1 MADFNNK
8 LRVDFIANT
17 DKFNQKIGRAKGK
30 LNSFARDIGAVGR
43 DITMKFT
50 APLALAGGVAVKQ
63 AAKFETLRIKLNTLT
78 GSAEEGAAAF
88 EKLVEFSAKTPFQ
101 LDQLVDVNNMLMGFG
116 LSSNEAFDSLSMLG
130 DISGIVGGDLQ
141 GIGIAFG
148 QAAAEGRV
156 MTRDLRQFINNGV
169 PILDILATSMG
180 VARGEIM
187 DMASEGKITFD
198 ILNQAFKDATSECCK
213 FHNGM
218 ETLSTTISGL
228 FSTLKDNVNI
238 ALAELGQEIVDILD
252 LKNGIPKLT
261 QEIKK
266 ATTAFKNLDSST
278 KEAMFNL
285 SSLVAK
291 GGLLAI
297 AIGAFASFWRWIGKV
312 GKSLKSV
319 FGRFN
324 PWVIGLTA
332 IIGIMDSFNIK
343 LRDILKTLGKTQ
355 LAPSQIFSPLI
366 QSSIDARN
374 ELDELQRTIDK
385 TTQKIID
392 IPSLAFADPLTF
404 TGTRET
410 QFPTS
415 TPPGDTGGD
424 SGTTLLG
431 DSAMGGGFLGINPF
445 MMGTG
450 FTTLSGVID
459 KELPKMSNHIN
470 GFTMYMNDLTTKI
483 TDFKVNA
490 DADFSSVSES
500 VKGNI
505 DLMTPF
511 LTGFANSL
519 SGAFTNA
526 SGSFESFA
534 MAMLGVIGDLL
545 IQMGMAAMAASEL
558 AKTFAI
564 PGVGFAAGLAAFTLG
579 TLIKAI
585 ASSVQEKGFK
595 KMASG
600 GIVSGPT
607 TALIGE
613 YPGARSNPEVV
624 APLSKLKSM
633 IGGGAMQGEFV
644 LRGQDL
650 VVALQRAE
658 RNRNRFK

>member
-1 MADFNNK
+1 MADFKSK
-8 LRVDFIANT
+8 LQVDLIAKTNQ
-17 DKFNQKIGRAKGK
+17 FNQAIGKAEGKIKSFSSNLTKTGRIMTTR
-30 LNSFARDIGAVGR
+30 LSL
-43 DITMKFT
+43 
-50 APLALAGGVAVKQ
+50 PLAVLGGLALKQ
-63 AAKFETLRIKLNTLT
+63 AAKFETLQTTLNTLT
-78 GSAEEGAAAF
+78 GSAEKGAAAF
-88 EKLVEFSAKTPFQ
+88 EKLVQFSAKTPFQ
-101 LDQLVDVNNMLMGFG
+101 LDELVKVNNTLMGFG
-116 LSSNEAFDSLSMLG
+116 LNVNEAFDSLSMLG

-141 GIGIAFG
+141 SIGVAFG

-169 PILDILATSMG
+169 PILDILSESMG

-187 DMASEGKITFD
+187 KMASEGKISFD
-198 ILNQAFKDATSECCK
+198 ILNQAFKDATSEGGK

-218 ETLSTTISGL
+218 ETLSKTLNGL
-228 FSTLKDNVNI
+228 FSTLKDNINI
-238 ALAELGQEIVDILD
+238 ALAKLGEEIADVMD
-252 LKNGIPKLT
+252 LKNGVPALSQKIGELVT
-261 QEIKK
+261 NFE
-266 ATTAFKNLDSST
+266 NLDDSSQKLIVNTGLWTAALGPLVLILGSLSASLISIGKFLKPVVKFFRGLPGLILTAATAIYGLTKAFNESPFSST
-278 KEAMFNL
+278 GRYGEQMFGPTIQKNI
-285 SSLVAK
+285 SDTNT
-291 GGLLAI
+291 LL
-297 AIGAFASFWRWIGKV
+297 G
-312 GKSLKSV
+312 
-319 FGRFN
+319 
-324 PWVIGLTA
+324 
-332 IIGIMDSFNIK
+332 
-343 LRDILKTLGKTQ
+343 
-355 LAPSQIFSPLI
+355 
-366 QSSIDARN
+366 
-374 ELDELQRTIDK
+374 ELQRTIDGI
-385 TTQKIID
+385 TSSFSGIG
-392 IPSLAFADPLTF
+392 PLLP
-404 TGTRET
+404 GQTRGVNLPGIN
-410 QFPTS
+410 QLNKPTS
-415 TPPGDTGGD
+415 TTSESEDP
-424 SGTTLLG
+424 
-431 DSAMGGGFLGINPF
+431 AMGGGFLGINPF

-505 DLMTPF
+505 NLMTPF

-545 IQMGMAAMAASEL
+545 IQMGMAAMAASKL

-564 PGVGFAAGLAAFTLG
+564 PGIGFAAGLAAFTLG

>member
-43 DITMKFT
+43 DITMRFT

-198 ILNQAFKDATSECCK
+198 ILNQAFKDATSEGGK

-278 KEAMFNL
+278 SKVELMLVREELKVIISL
-285 SSLVAK
+285 SEFLQLCNGVQLVM
-291 GGLLAI
+291 
-297 AIGAFASFWRWIGKV
+297 V
-312 GKSLKSV
+312 GK
-319 FGRFN
+319 FGFR
-324 PWVIGLTA
+324 L
-332 IIGIMDSFNIK
+332 
-343 LRDILKTLGKTQ
+343 
-355 LAPSQIFSPLI
+355 
-366 QSSIDARN
+366 SIPN
-374 ELDELQRTIDK
+374 
-385 TTQKIID
+385 
-392 IPSLAFADPLTF
+392 
-404 TGTRET
+404 
-410 QFPTS
+410 
-415 TPPGDTGGD
+415 
-424 SGTTLLG
+424 
-431 DSAMGGGFLGINPF
+431 
-445 MMGTG
+445 
-450 FTTLSGVID
+450 
-459 KELPKMSNHIN
+459 
-470 GFTMYMNDLTTKI
+470 
-483 TDFKVNA
+483 
-490 DADFSSVSES
+490 
-500 VKGNI
+500 
-505 DLMTPF
+505 
-511 LTGFANSL
+511 
-519 SGAFTNA
+519 
-526 SGSFESFA
+526 
-534 MAMLGVIGDLL
+534 
-545 IQMGMAAMAASEL
+545 
-558 AKTFAI
+558 
-564 PGVGFAAGLAAFTLG
+564 
-579 TLIKAI
+579 
-585 ASSVQEKGFK
+585 
-595 KMASG
+595 
-600 GIVSGPT
+600 
-607 TALIGE
+607 
-613 YPGARSNPEVV
+613 
-624 APLSKLKSM
+624 
-633 IGGGAMQGEFV
+633 
-644 LRGQDL
+644 
-650 VVALQRAE
+650 
-658 RNRNRFK
+658 